1 MRSWNDSLSD
11 DDRQMLVP
19 YVVRVVGTANG
30 AKIENARAWMATD
43 CLVRTQTPM
52 WLRLAKLPDQAAE
65 LEALIPLTN
74 TATARKAQPT
84 IEAARSRA
92 DAAWAAAGA
101 AAGAAAWAAAGAAA
115 WAAGRAAG
123 RAAAWAAAGAAA
135 WAAAGAAAG
144 AAAWAAARAAA
155 RAAAWDA
162 GRDAAGAAAWAAA
175 WAAAGAAAGAAARD
189 AARDAAWDAAWAA
202 LRPTVVVLQLSA
214 LELLDRMI
222 DLHRTDVPLIAE
234 RVARLGVSA

>member
-1 MRSWNDSLSD
+1 MEAAAWIAGEPWSDHPTCASPVIASFMRSWNDSLSD

-123 RAAAWAAAGAAA
+123 RAAAW
-135 WAAAGAAAG
+135 
-144 AAAWAAARAAA
+144 
-155 RAAAWDA
+155 DA

>member
-1 MRSWNDSLSD
+1 MEAAAWIAGEPWSDHPTCASPVIASFMRSWNDSLSD

-101 AAGAAAWAAAGAAA
+101 AAWAAAGAAAGAAA

-123 RAAAWAAAGAAA
+123 
-135 WAAAGAAAG
+135 
-144 AAAWAAARAAA
+144 